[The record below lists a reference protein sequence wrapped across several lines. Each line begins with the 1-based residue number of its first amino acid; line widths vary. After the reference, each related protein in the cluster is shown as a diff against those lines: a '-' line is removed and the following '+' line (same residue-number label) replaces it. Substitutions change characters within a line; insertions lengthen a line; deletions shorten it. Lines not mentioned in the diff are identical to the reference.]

1 MPIEGA
7 CPGLSVVVL
16 AGDYERVH
24 YALVIASA
32 AAAVGTPV
40 ALFFTMG
47 AVRALLPE
55 GGWQG
60 LRPGDSGGAAADR
73 DAALRANG
81 VAGIEELLEACGA
94 LGVTFTVCESG
105 LRAEDIASGDLRDDI
120 PIAVG
125 GIVGMLADAG
135 NGGRLLMV

>member
-1 MPIEGA
+1 MPPESRRA
-7 CPGLSVVVL
+7 GLSIVVL

-24 YALVIASA
+24 YALVLASG

-47 AVRALLPE
+47 AIRALLPD

-60 LRPGDSGGAAADR
+60 LRPGDSGTAPADR
-73 DAALRANG
+73 DASLRAKG

-94 LGVTFTVCESG
+94 LGVAFSVCESG
-105 LRAEDIASGDLRDDI
+105 LRAEDIAADALRSDL

-125 GIVGMLADAG
+125 GVVGMLADTG
-135 NGGRLLMV
+135 DDGRLLMV